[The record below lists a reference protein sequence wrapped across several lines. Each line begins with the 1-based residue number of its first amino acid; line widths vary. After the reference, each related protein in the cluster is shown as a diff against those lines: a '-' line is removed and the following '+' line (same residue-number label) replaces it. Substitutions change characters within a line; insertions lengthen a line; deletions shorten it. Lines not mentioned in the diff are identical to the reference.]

1 MTENFYINSFKNK
14 VLKKSEKIPLN
25 KYKKYRIYLEVIE
38 KDIEEI
44 NELLEKVWG
53 CKVELLCSL
62 SSYGMITQVITI
74 TEEYLNINNIIKL
87 RENFGYKYI
96 FIDIIAKVKGNS
108 TKFFDKIRPSN
119 WFLKEY

>member
-74 TEEYLNINNIIKL
+74 TEEFLNINNIIKL

-96 FIDIIAKVKGNS
+96 FIDIIVKVKGNS